1 MLIEFYCKRCNW
13 LRGEP
18 INDLDDFLHHP
29 GVCLSCRAKDVTPPP
44 TVEHVRVRQDRE
56 ECAAVGVL
64 VVPLVIMACA
74 IILAILMGAPQ

>member
-1 MLIEFYCKRCNW
+1 MISFDCKRCRHHRMEAW
-13 LRGEP
+13 ELGRP
-18 INDLDDFLHHP
+18 LDEHD
-29 GVCLSCRAKDVTPPP
+29 GICYVCKSKAPQ

-74 IILAILMGAPQ
+74 VILAILMGAPQ